1 MEIKD
6 RLSEIRD
13 TEELKSK
20 IHEFID
26 TLTAEKANQL
36 VFFIDE
42 LDRCK
47 PDYAIRFLER
57 IKHYFNDE
65 RITFVFSVSLTQ
77 LQWTNR
83 AAQTEEEKDEVR
95 RQMNILKS
103 IDPKAFAVAVGYM
116 AKNTEQKVKELTMAE
131 KLGEITDMVS
141 MAYIAKAYFGK
152 SRSWLAQKMNGNIV
166 NGKTSQFSP
175 DELAILRTALQDM
188 SKKFGALSLTI

>member
-1 MEIKD
+1 MEY
-6 RLSEIRD
+6 
-13 TEELKSK
+13 TEM
-20 IHEFID
+20 ID
-26 TLTAEKANQL
+26 KVKAL
-36 VFFIDE
+36 
-42 LDRCK
+42 
-47 PDYAIRFLER
+47 AI
-57 IKHYFNDE
+57 
-65 RITFVFSVSLTQ
+65 Q
-77 LQWTNR
+77 NR

-103 IDPKAFAVAVGYM
+103 IDPKAFAVAAGHM

-152 SRSWLAQKMNGNIV
+152 SRSWLAHKMNGNIV